1 MSDAGEDLVIVVD
14 DDAGLRAAIQGLL
27 RSAGLRSVAYGSP
40 RDFLG
45 AARPDVPCCLLLDV
59 QLPGLSGL
67 DVQRAMTE
75 AGVRIPT
82 IFLTG
87 HGSIPM
93 TVQAMRAGA
102 LEFLV
107 KPFRDEELLEAV
119 RRGLDQDRA
128 ARAQLDEGAAVRQR
142 YAELTAREREV
153 MALVVSGRL
162 NKQAAAELG
171 TSEIT
176 VKVHRGR
183 VMRKMRA
190 GSLAELVRMAEG
202 LELPR
207 R

>member
-107 KPFRDEELLEAV
+107 KPFRDEELLEAI

>member
-1 MSDAGEDLVIVVD
+1 VVD

-107 KPFRDEELLEAV
+107 KPFRDEELLEAI

-128 ARAQLDEGAAVRQR
+128 ARAQLDEGAVVRQR